1 MNNELDS
8 VGFGEKINYK
18 ERHSTRNLTDN
29 NQIAKPNIDKLNQ
42 SGTLGAKTGL
52 HREGFHGGDSF
63 GGSFGDMM
71 AGSIKSSSSDSNDIK
86 NCIEKLPAASEN
98 GSSNQSVELLMQ
110 KSAKSANIDF
120 NWGQNFSKKKK
131 SGLVKLAKSK
141 TNKISNQLNIYNQK
155 RGKIIN
161 SYFRDSE
168 SLSPK

>member
-1 MNNELDS
+1 
-8 VGFGEKINYK
+8 
-18 ERHSTRNLTDN
+18 
-29 NQIAKPNIDKLNQ
+29 
-42 SGTLGAKTGL
+42 
-52 HREGFHGGDSF
+52 
-63 GGSFGDMM
+63 
-71 AGSIKSSSSDSNDIK
+71 
-86 NCIEKLPAASEN
+86 
-98 GSSNQSVELLMQ
+98 MQ